1 MRSAVLVLFFFAAT
15 AAAGVGDARRVP
27 GAELRRG
34 AVEFARGRVGPD
46 ARIEPG
52 PPPADL
58 EVPAAGALELRY
70 ELALPGEPRG
80 DVAVRAS
87 AFVDGREAASAVVAM
102 TVRVFA
108 EVLVAAR
115 DLARGEPLGPDD
127 FRRVTL
133 ETTRMRGRMLPAF
146 LPDRTPRRALREG
159 SVVLEED
166 LVPVVLVRRGE
177 LVTMR
182 FRKGALRLAA
192 RGQARSDGARG
203 AVIAVMNVDTKRV
216 IQARVAGPQLVE
228 VDP

>member
-1 MRSAVLVLFFFAAT
+1 MRSAALVLLIAAA
-15 AAAGVGDARRVP
+15 AAAGGDARRVP

-34 AVEFARGRVGPD
+34 AVEFARGRMGPE

-80 DVAVRAS
+80 DVVVRAS
-87 AFVDGREAASAVVAM
+87 ALVDGREAASAVVAL

-108 EVLVAAR
+108 DVLVAAR
-115 DLARGEPLGPDD
+115 DLARGEPLGPADL
-127 FRRVTL
+127 RRVTL
-133 ETTRMRGRMLPAF
+133 ETTRMRGRTLSAF
-146 LPDRTPRRALREG
+146 LPDRTLRRALREG

-166 LVPVVLVRRGE
+166 LVPVVLVKRGE

-182 FRKGALRLAA
+182 LQRGPLRLAA
-192 RGQARSDGARG
+192 RGQARSDGTRG
-203 AVIAVMNVDTKRV
+203 SVIAVMNVDTKRV